1 MAVLYHSMS
10 VCVYAVPYYEYVRV
24 AAQIN
29 PNVLK
34 QLVEKIREDIGSV
47 DEDSIKTHFT
57 NTLEHLKKAT
67 QDL

>member
-1 MAVLYHSMS
+1 VQETVLVVLVKCLFWS
-10 VCVYAVPYYEYVRV
+10 
-24 AAQIN
+24 QIS
-29 PNVLK
+29 PTVLK

-57 NTLEHLKKAT
+57 NTLAHLKVT